1 MNLPGPLARPLVPLT
16 LAFIGGLASPVWGL
30 DLSFQWA
37 VGAGLLTLLGLVLAW
52 LRGRACLGLSLVLF
66 WLIGLASYQLALQPP
81 LAPQHLCHLP
91 SNQPISL
98 IGTVDKSARNRP
110 SGLLFDM
117 AVESWLSPSGW
128 QAATGRLQVYTPPL
142 SEAVRVGERLAARV
156 KLRPVEN
163 YRNPGSFDRRR
174 YLARQQIFATASLKE
189 SQDLVR
195 LAEAPEPWGFNY
207 RLERFRIQA
216 AQFLEQ
222 QPQSTR
228 ALYKALLI
236 GDQSEIT
243 PAIRQGFSRTGTAH
257 LLAISGLHLG
267 MIAAVSLGLVFWLL
281 RRSSWLLL
289 RVNAFKIATLG
300 AIIPVWGYG
309 LLAGG
314 SPATQRAEIMILVYL
329 LLVLLERHRDL
340 YNALALA
347 ALVILIISP
356 LTLFTL
362 SFQLSFTAVLGLVY
376 LTPKWAPSFKS
387 WWYQGELPGGLWR
400 RLAFGIGEALAASAA
415 ATLATLPL
423 VAASF
428 NLVPTYGVL
437 VNLLAIPLFS
447 ALALPL
453 GLGALVLLPLSTAG
467 AQFLIDLGSWP
478 LESGLWII
486 SQAAQWP
493 LAAVTLPT
501 PTALQIVAFYLLLLS
516 LFPRQRRA
524 FTWAGVGLG
533 VILLVGSISYQS
545 LMLRT
550 TSDLEV
556 TSLDSRGE
564 LALLATLPG
573 GTRMVISA
581 GAPLF
586 GDSYRGRSYLLT
598 AFLHYQQV
606 RRVDYLVA
614 LATTRQNVDTLLDV
628 AQNFRLGQF
637 WYEGG
642 RLPDPAFWELRNMLG
657 DQQLPVLNL
666 AIHPPPTQI
675 QGIKI
680 KLFQTSRRPE
690 GRPSGPAAL
699 QLDYQGH
706 KLLVVPPGRQ
716 EWLERLPAWGPD
728 LASEVVWVSQKV
740 VGSRLW
746 ETLFPYLDPQ
756 VVVVVCG
763 APEGG
768 SPIKEDSRATAK
780 WYYTS
785 QGAVTASVSSS
796 GLTIRQFSP

>member
-1 MNLPGPLARPLVPLT
+1 MNPPGPLARPLVPLT

-30 DLSFQWA
+30 ALSFRWA
-37 VGAGLLTLLGLVLAW
+37 VGAGLLTLIALGLVW
-52 LRGRACLGLSLVLF
+52 FRGRACLGLTLVLF
-66 WLIGLASYQLALQPP
+66 WLIGLASYQLTSQPRLP
-81 LAPQHLCHLP
+81 PHHVCYLP
-91 SNQPISL
+91 SDQPISL
-98 IGTVDKSARNRP
+98 IGTVDKAAQPRP
-110 SGLLFDM
+110 AGLRFEL

-128 QAATGRLQVYTPPL
+128 QAATGRLPVYTPPL
-142 SEAVRVGERLAARV
+142 LETVRVGERLAARV

-174 YLARQQIFATASLKE
+174 YLARQKIFATASLKE

-195 LAEAPEPWGFNY
+195 LAATPESWGGNY
-207 RLERFRIQA
+207 RLERFRTQA

-222 QPQSTR
+222 RPQPTR

-236 GDQSEIT
+236 GDQSEIS
-243 PAIRQGFSRTGTAH
+243 PEIRQGFSRTGTAH

-267 MIAAVSLGLVFWLL
+267 MIAAVSLGLFFWLL
-281 RRSSWLLL
+281 RRSAWLLL

-300 AIIPVWGYG
+300 AIIPVCGYG

-340 YNALALA
+340 YSALALA

-362 SFQLSFTAVLGLVY
+362 SFQLSFISVLGLIY
-376 LTPKWAPSFKS
+376 LTPKWAPSLKAR
-387 WWYQGELPGGLWR
+387 WYKGEVPGGFWR
-400 RLAFGIGEALAASAA
+400 RLVYRIGDALAVSVA

-437 VNLLAIPLFS
+437 VNLVAIPLFS

-453 GLGALVLLPLSTAG
+453 GLGALVLLPLTTAG
-467 AQFLIDLGSWP
+467 AQLLINLGSWP
-478 LESGLWII
+478 LESGLWVI

-501 PTALQIVAFYLLLLS
+501 PTTLQIVAFYLLLVS
-516 LFPRQRRA
+516 LFPRQRRPW
-524 FTWAGVGLG
+524 TWAGVGLG
-533 VILLVGSISYQS
+533 VVLLVGSIGYQG
-545 LMLRT
+545 LMLKT

-573 GTRMVISA
+573 GTRMVVSA
-581 GAPLF
+581 GAPIF
-586 GDSYRGRSYLLT
+586 GDSYRGRSYLVT
-598 AFLHYQQV
+598 GFLHYQQV

-628 AQNFRLGQF
+628 AQNLNMGQF

-657 DQQLPVLNL
+657 DQQVPVLNL
-666 AIHPPPTQI
+666 AIHPPPPQI
-675 QGIKI
+675 QGTKI
-680 KLFQTSRRPE
+680 KLFQTSLRP
-690 GRPSGPAAL
+690 GGSPSGPVAL
-699 QLDYQGH
+699 QLDYQDH
-706 KLLVVPPGRQ
+706 KLLVIPPGRQ
-716 EWLERLPAWGPD
+716 EWLERFLAWGPG
-728 LASEVVWVSQKV
+728 LASEVVWVPQKV
-740 VGSRLW
+740 IGSRFW
-746 ETLFPYLDPQ
+746 ETLFTYLDPQ
-756 VVVVVCG
+756 IVVVSG

-768 SPIKEDSRATAK
+768 SPITKDSRTTAQ

-785 QGAVTASVSSS
+785 QGAVTASVSRS
-796 GLTIRQFSP
+796 GLSIRQFSP